1 MDLVLY
7 YVYRLI
13 KGVHMFVVYNFT
25 APNYK
30 PRYFQTQRGARISQR
45 RNNNNP
51 YKMQCGV
58 MSLKEFNERF
68 SDKKVLVKN
77 LMTGVMVEILESDR
91 NTCNDPSQE
100 RYFTM

>member
-1 MDLVLY
+1 M
-7 YVYRLI
+7 
-13 KGVHMFVVYNFT
+13 YNFS

-30 PRYFQTQRGARISQR
+30 PRFFDTERGAKIAQG

-51 YKMQCGV
+51 AKMKCGV
-58 MSLKEFNERF
+58 LSLRAFNELF
-68 SDKKVLVKN
+68 ADKRVTVKN
-77 LMTGVMVEILESDR
+77 LMTGAMVEIAESDR

>member
-1 MDLVLY
+1 M
-7 YVYRLI
+7 
-13 KGVHMFVVYNFT
+13 YNFS

-30 PRYFQTQRGARISQR
+30 PRYFETERGAKIAQG

-51 YKMQCGV
+51 AKMKCGV
-58 MSLKEFNERF
+58 LSLRAFNELF
-68 SDKKVLVKN
+68 ADKRVTVKN
-77 LMTGVMVEILESDR
+77 LMTGVMVEIAESDR

>member
-1 MDLVLY
+1 
-7 YVYRLI
+7 
-13 KGVHMFVVYNFT
+13 MFVMYNFS

-30 PRYFQTQRGARISQR
+30 PRYFETERGAKIAQG

-51 YKMQCGV
+51 AKMKCGV
-58 MSLKEFNERF
+58 LSLRAFNELF
-68 SDKKVLVKN
+68 ADKRVTVKN
-77 LMTGVMVEILESDR
+77 LMTGVMVEIAESDR

>member
-1 MDLVLY
+1 
-7 YVYRLI
+7 
-13 KGVHMFVVYNFT
+13 MFVVYNFS

-30 PRYFQTQRGARISQR
+30 PRFFDTERGAKIAQG

-51 YKMQCGV
+51 AKMKCGV
-58 MSLKEFNERF
+58 LSFKAFDELFG
-68 SDKKVLVKN
+68 DKKVTVKN
-77 LMTGVMVEILESDR
+77 LMTGAMVEIAESDR

>member
-1 MDLVLY
+1 
-7 YVYRLI
+7 
-13 KGVHMFVVYNFT
+13 MFVVYNFS

-30 PRYFQTQRGARISQR
+30 PRYFETERGAKIAQG

-51 YKMQCGV
+51 AKMKCGV
-58 MSLKEFNERF
+58 LSLKSFNELF
-68 SDKKVLVKN
+68 ADKRVTVKN
-77 LMTGVMVEILESDR
+77 LITGVMVEIAESDR

>member
-1 MDLVLY
+1 
-7 YVYRLI
+7 
-13 KGVHMFVVYNFT
+13 MFVMYNFS

-30 PRYFQTQRGARISQR
+30 PRFFDTERGAKIAQG

-51 YKMQCGV
+51 AKMKCGV
-58 MSLKEFNERF
+58 LSLRAFNELF
-68 SDKKVLVKN
+68 ADKRVTVKN
-77 LMTGVMVEILESDR
+77 LMTGAMVEIAESDR

>member
-1 MDLVLY
+1 M
-7 YVYRLI
+7 
-13 KGVHMFVVYNFT
+13 YNFS

-30 PRYFQTQRGARISQR
+30 PRFFDTERGAKIAQG

-51 YKMQCGV
+51 AKMKCGV
-58 MSLKEFNERF
+58 LSLRAFNELF
-68 SDKKVLVKN
+68 ADKRVTVKN
-77 LMTGVMVEILESDR
+77 LMTGAMVEILESDR